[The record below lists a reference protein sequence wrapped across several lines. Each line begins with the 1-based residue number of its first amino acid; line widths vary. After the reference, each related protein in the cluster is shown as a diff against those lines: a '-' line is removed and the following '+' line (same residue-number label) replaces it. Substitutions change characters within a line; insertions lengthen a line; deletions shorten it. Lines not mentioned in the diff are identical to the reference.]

1 MKCSKRKVQQKDTMD
16 TPGLLRSTC
25 QAPCSV
31 SVYHG
36 TDEENTKKNV
46 QMQSLAKKRH
56 RKPLCSVNDV
66 CKDEFGQPF
75 VYTDIFMGK
84 LELQEF
90 VTVEKFIDGDF
101 SKYINNTGTSS
112 STTQYVG
119 IAQVISARKLNASLT
134 ILMRNLHSR

>member
-1 MKCSKRKVQQKDTMD
+1 
-16 TPGLLRSTC
+16 
-25 QAPCSV
+25 
-31 SVYHG
+31 
-36 TDEENTKKNV
+36 
-46 QMQSLAKKRH
+46 MQSLAKKRH